1 LEQYRDFLPDG
12 SAYAPLRAL
21 VRFFAGNELDFE
33 VQLVLRK
40 EETPS
45 CELGQEG
52 PAGPRLGWLTWA
64 KTAAMAKNPDD
75 SILRI

>member
-40 EETPS
+40 EETPP
-45 CELGQEG
+45 CELGSEG

-64 KTAAMAKNPDD
+64 KTAPLAENPDD